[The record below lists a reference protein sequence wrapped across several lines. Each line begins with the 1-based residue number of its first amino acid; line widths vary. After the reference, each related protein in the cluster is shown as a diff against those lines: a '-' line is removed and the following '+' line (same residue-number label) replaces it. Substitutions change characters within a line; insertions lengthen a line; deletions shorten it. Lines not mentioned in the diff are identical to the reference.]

1 MTSRTILA
9 CLSMALALVVAG
21 CNRPP
26 ETPRPKAIPRIGFL
40 TSAVCP
46 AEAPGAPSPFFEGLR
61 AHGYEIGKTIV
72 IECRVSNQADDE
84 RFRQMAREL
93 IEAKVDLIVGI
104 SSTATRALTALTN
117 TVPVVVLDL
126 ETDPV
131 ASGLAASLA
140 RPGGNVTGIFLDAV
154 ELSGKRLE
162 VIRELNPGVSR
173 IAVLSDASMDPA
185 PLRAAEVAAQTLN
198 VRLQMLAIRSPDEID
213 EMFQAA
219 VRGQAVAVMVIQSPF
234 MDVNGPKIA
243 ELALHRRLLAAGL
256 VPNFVKQ
263 GGLVSYGPDV
273 FELFR
278 NLGSFV
284 DRILKGARPGDM
296 PIERPTRLYL
306 AINLKTAKAL
316 GVKVPPSVLGRADQ
330 IIE

>member
-1 MTSRTILA
+1 MRSRTVLA
-9 CLSMALALVVAG
+9 CLSTALALVVAG
-21 CNRPP
+21 CDGQS
-26 ETPRPKAIPRIGFL
+26 EAPRPKAIPRIGYL
-40 TSAVCP
+40 TSGACP
-46 AEAPGAPSPFFEGLR
+46 ADAPGLPSPVLEGLR
-61 AHGYEIGKTIV
+61 AQGYEIGKTIA
-72 IECRVSNQADDE
+72 IECRISNQTDDQ
-84 RFRQMAREL
+84 RFREMAREL
-93 IEAKVDLIVGI
+93 IDAKVDVIVGI
-104 SSTATRALTALTN
+104 SSTATRAITALTN
-117 TVPVVVLDL
+117 AIPVVVVDL

-140 RPGGNVTGIFLDAV
+140 HPGGNVTGIFLDAV

-162 VIRELNPGVSR
+162 VLRELRPSVSR

-185 PLRAAEVAAQTLN
+185 PLRAAEVAAQSLN
-198 VRLQMLAIRSPDEID
+198 MRLQMLAIRHPEEID
-213 EMFQAA
+213 EALQAA
-219 VRGQAVAVMVIQSPF
+219 VRGRAGAVMVIQSPF
-234 MDVNGPKIA
+234 MDVNGAKIA
-243 ELALHRRLLAAGL
+243 EVALERRLPAAGL

-278 NLGSFV
+278 HLGSFV

-316 GVKVPPSVLGRADQ
+316 GVTVPASVLARADQ
-330 IIE
+330 VIE